1 VQGAAA
7 STRDP
12 VRRQAIRRTAGFTLV
27 ELSIA
32 IAIVGVMAALGI
44 TNYRGYIERVR
55 VAKAI
60 VDLKGIGVHLDVKKI
75 NDEALPASL
84 AAAGLSKND
93 PWGRPYVYLRL
104 SAPPPIA
111 ARRDQFNV
119 PINADFDLY
128 SIGKDG
134 LTHRQVS
141 HPNAHDD
148 VVRGANGGYYGL
160 GRNY

>member
-1 VQGAAA
+1 VKA
-7 STRDP
+7 R
-12 VRRQAIRRTAGFTLV
+12 VRRAAGFTLV

-60 VDLKGIGVHLDVKKI
+60 VDLKGIGVQLDVKKI
-75 NDEALPASL
+75 NDELLPVSL
-84 AAAGLSKND
+84 VVAGLAKND
-93 PWGRPYVYLRL
+93 PWGRPYRYLRL
-104 SAPPPIA
+104 AGGAPAA

-119 PINADFDLY
+119 PLNSDYDLY
-128 SIGKDG
+128 SVGKDG
-134 LTHRQVS
+134 RTRPKVS
-141 HPNAHDD
+141 DPDSHDD
-148 VVRGANGGYYGL
+148 VVRGANGAYYGL